1 MSGRPTHHKAIKRV
15 AQWLNLPDEAER
27 EFIDLSHK
35 LVTKHGAEFSQYD
48 EEYLGFLENRVFT
61 DDELIQ
67 FLENQGVEVEVREQ
81 FKSQSIPF
89 DEQVYRT
96 RTEIRYDA
104 NEMLDMTMLLKTIH
118 KYSGYSD
125 SGCVESR
132 YTLQKLIYLINRDLL
147 KRKTVGPD
155 TVPVDHGKLEETGFR
170 YTYRKRNSGP
180 FSKGLVQDKNRLFAS
195 DLISEAFAEEG
206 GSPEINEEDGRFEIG
221 LGPAGEVVMERFSEM
236 LENVQTHVLFEW
248 DKSIDM
254 ITAEVASMTV
264 SELETWIENIEDVQ
278 EAEDR
283 DLLIRGR
290 QTEYESD
297 LLSDTTDEGMT
308 HA

>member
-1 MSGRPTHHKAIKRV
+1 MSGRPTHHKTIKRV

-27 EFIDLSHK
+27 EFINLSHK
-35 LVTKHGAEFSQYD
+35 LVNKHGAKFSRYD
-48 EEYLGFLENRVFT
+48 EEYLEFLENKVFA
-61 DDELIQ
+61 DEELIQ
-67 FLENQGVEVEVREQ
+67 FLEDQGMGFEVREQ
-81 FKSQSIPF
+81 FQSQTIPF
-89 DEQVYRT
+89 SEQVYRS
-96 RTEIRYDA
+96 RVEFRYDA

-118 KYSGYSD
+118 KYSEYSD

-132 YTLQKLIYLINRDLL
+132 YTLQKLIYLINQDLL
-147 KRKTVGPD
+147 DGKTVGSD

-195 DLISEAFAEEG
+195 DLIYEEFTEEG
-206 GSPEINEEDGRFEIG
+206 SSPEINEEDGRFEIG
-221 LGPAGEVVMERFSEM
+221 LGQAGEVVMERFSEM
-236 LENVQTHVLFEW
+236 IEDVQTHVLFEW
-248 DKSIDM
+248 ETSIDM

-264 SELETWIENIEDVQ
+264 SELEAWIENIDEVQ

-297 LLSDTTDEGMT
+297 LFSDATDEGMT